1 MTIKKGNEK
10 IILTEQRVDRANFL
24 NNPTKEAVM
33 KMSKKFLALNVLIL
47 LSVFLTFRLVMAVT
61 PELNLVFEVK
71 GMDKVTFNG
80 RLLGEQRLKC
90 IDCHPTP
97 FPNKR
102 SAAGT
107 YKMEKMNKG
116 ENCGICHNGT
126 KAFKTSDPANCT
138 KCHKK

>member
-1 MTIKKGNEK
+1 M
-10 IILTEQRVDRANFL
+10 DRANVL
-24 NNPTKEAVM
+24 NNLTKEAIM
-33 KMSKKFLALNVLIL
+33 KMSKKFLAVSVLIL
-47 LSVFLTFRLVMAVT
+47 LSFLLTVSMAMAVV

-71 GMDKVTFNG
+71 DMGNVTFNG
-80 RLLGEQRLKC
+80 KIHADKGLKC
-90 IDCHPTP
+90 TDCHPTP

>member
-1 MTIKKGNEK
+1 MK
-10 IILTEQRVDRANFL
+10 ISRKILMQSAIF
-24 NNPTKEAVM
+24 
-33 KMSKKFLALNVLIL
+33 VLSIFIIV
-47 LSVFLTFRLVMAVT
+47 SMAMAVV

-71 GMDKVTFNG
+71 DMGKVTFNG
-80 RLLGEQRLKC
+80 KIHADKGLKC

>member
-1 MTIKKGNEK
+1 M
-10 IILTEQRVDRANFL
+10 DRANLL
-24 NNPTKEAVM
+24 NNLTKEAVM
-33 KMSKKFLALNVLIL
+33 KMSRKILMQSATFVLSIFI
-47 LSVFLTFRLVMAVT
+47 VVNMAMAVV

-71 GMDKVTFNG
+71 DMGKVTFNG
-80 RLLGEQRLKC
+80 KIHADKGLKC

-116 ENCGICHNGT
+116 ENCGICHNGA
-126 KAFKTSDPANCT
+126 KAFKASDPANCT

>member
-1 MTIKKGNEK
+1 
-10 IILTEQRVDRANFL
+10 
-24 NNPTKEAVM
+24 M
-33 KMSKKFLALNVLIL
+33 KMSKKILAVSVLIL
-47 LSVFLTFRLVMAVT
+47 LSFLLTVSMAMAVVA
-61 PELNLVFEVK
+61 ELNLVFDVK
-71 GMDKVTFNG
+71 GADKVTFNG
-80 RLLGEQRLKC
+80 KIHADKGLKC
-90 IDCHPTP
+90 TDCHPTP

>member
-1 MTIKKGNEK
+1 M
-10 IILTEQRVDRANFL
+10 DRAILL
-24 NNPTKEAVM
+24 NNLTKAAVM
-33 KMSKKFLALNVLIL
+33 KMSRKILMQSAIFVLSIFIIV
-47 LSVFLTFRLVMAVT
+47 SMAMAVV

-71 GMDKVTFNG
+71 DMGKVTFNG
-80 RLLGEQRLKC
+80 KIHADKGLKC
-90 IDCHPTP
+90 IDCHPAP

-126 KAFKTSDPANCT
+126 KSFKTSDPANCT

>member
-1 MTIKKGNEK
+1 M
-10 IILTEQRVDRANFL
+10 DRANLL
-24 NNPTKEAVM
+24 NNLTKEAVM
-33 KMSKKFLALNVLIL
+33 KMSRKILALSVLIL
-47 LSVFLTFRLVMAVT
+47 LSVLLTVSMAMAVVA
-61 PELNLVFEVK
+61 ELNLVFDVK
-71 GMDKVTFNG
+71 GADKVTFNG
-80 RLLGEQRLKC
+80 KSHADKGLKC
-90 IDCHPTP
+90 TECHPNP

-107 YKMEKMNKG
+107 YTMEKMNKG